1 MVVVVI
7 LVVVLATAGI
17 SLDKRLAEHDHLF
30 NLPLLSFVQM
40 TLESIQLFLNDVYA
54 YAQLMTAVI
63 GLLAILIPIL
73 KSYSF
78 YYDLIDFFC
87 GLLDAALDR
96 LLRFDLLPF
105 FLSGTI
111 TTSYDSQESVVCV
124 EGLNKEEESALTA
137 GLVNTGNSCFL
148 NSVLQV
154 TALHND

>member
-1 MVVVVI
+1 MV
-7 LVVVLATAGI
+7 LAVVLATAGI
-17 SLDKRLAEHDHLF
+17 SLDKRLAEHVHLF
-30 NLPLLSFVQM
+30 DLPLLSFVQM

-54 YAQLMTAVI
+54 YAQLLTAII

-78 YYDLIDFFC
+78 YYDLIDLLC
-87 GLLDAALDR
+87 GLLDATFDR

-111 TTSYDSQESVVCV
+111 TTSYDSQEGVVCV
-124 EGLNKEEESALTA
+124 EGLNKEEDGAITA

-154 TALHND
+154 TAAA